1 MKKMKFTKVLRL
13 RITKKEKEELKVI
26 ALTMGFKNLSTFIRF
41 IIREEAARIL
51 VDEDLFNAYVKEA
64 HEGTLLLAP

>member
-1 MKKMKFTKVLRL
+1 MKKTKFTKVLRL

-26 ALTMGFKNLSTFIRF
+26 AFKMGFKNLSTFIRF
-41 IIREEAARIL
+41 IIRDETGRIL
-51 VDEDLFNAYVKEA
+51 VDKALFEAYVKEA